1 MTIKKGLTTLGK
13 IAISALLLYF
23 VYTKISFVE
32 VWSHVRHMP
41 IGYFSLAILAFILS
55 QVVSSNRL
63 LGYFHAVDYK
73 LASKDNLA
81 LYWIGMFYN
90 FFIPGGIGGDAYK
103 VFHLNKRH
111 GWSAKTLATG
121 VIADRSNGLIAICVW
136 MVLLFPFLGVM
147 PLIWS
152 IPLALVTLVA
162 GVLLAKWISKMV
174 FTSFQRVYYPALLHS
189 IILQGLQL
197 LCVFFIME
205 SLGCTTHRAAYFLL
219 FFASSVLSI
228 FSFSGVGVREFVF
241 SVFAA
246 SFLVDPE
253 ISVSIGFV
261 FTIIT
266 FLTSAPGV
274 ILVIWPRWSGQQ
286 VIERK

>member
-1 MTIKKGLTTLGK
+1 MHIKKGLSTLGK
-13 IAISALLLYF
+13 LAISALLLYL
-23 VYTKISFVE
+23 VYTKISFVD
-32 VWSHVRHMP
+32 VWAHVRQMP
-41 IGYFSLAILAFILS
+41 LGYFSLAVLAFILS

-63 LGYFHAVDYK
+63 LGYFHAVNYP
-73 LASKDNLA
+73 LSARHNLA

-111 GWSAKTLATG
+111 GWSAKTLAVG
-121 VIADRSNGLIAICVW
+121 LIADRSNGLIAICIW
-136 MVLLFPFLGVM
+136 MVVLFPFLGLM
-147 PLIWS
+147 PLYWS
-152 IPLALVTLVA
+152 IPLAI
-162 GVLLAKWISKMV
+162 GVLIAGTLLAQWLSKLL
-174 FTSFQRVYYPALLHS
+174 FSAFHPVYYPALFHS

-197 LCVFFIME
+197 LSVFFIME
-205 SLGCTTHRAAYFLL
+205 SLGCTTHRVAYFLL

-253 ISVSIGFV
+253 VSVSIGFV

-266 FLTSAPGV
+266 FLTSAPGIV
-274 ILVIWPRWSGQQ
+274 LVIWPQLAMEKVKG
-286 VIERK
+286 

>member
-1 MTIKKGLTTLGK
+1 MTLKKGLTTLGK
-13 IAISALLLYF
+13 IAISVLLLYF

-32 VWSHVRHMP
+32 VWAHVRHMP
-41 IGYFSLAILAFILS
+41 VGYFSLAIIAFILS

-63 LGYFHAVDYK
+63 LGYFHAVDYP
-73 LASKDNLA
+73 LASRDNLA

-111 GWSAKTLATG
+111 GWRAKTLAAG
-121 VIADRSNGLIAICVW
+121 LIADRSNGLIAICVW
-136 MVLLFPFLGVM
+136 MVLLFPFLHM
-147 PLIWS
+147 IPLYWG
-152 IPLALVTLVA
+152 IPLALA
-162 GVLLAKWISKMV
+162 ILALGIFLGQWLSKKI
-174 FTSFQRVYYPALLHS
+174 FPSFQSVYYPALFHS
-189 IILQGLQL
+189 MILQGLQL

-274 ILVIWPRWSGQQ
+274 ILVLWPQLGMEK
-286 VIERK
+286 VKG